1 MRLIGLAV
9 ILALSFVL
17 APSPVGAQQT
27 EKVARIA
34 FLSSSSAAASQAT
47 IDAFTQGLRE
57 FGYVEG
63 RNIRIEYRWAD
74 GHYERLPGLARE
86 VVGLNVDVI
95 VSVGGTPTARAAKAA
110 TKNIPVVFLARD
122 PVASQLVASVA
133 RPAGNLTGIDLIAA
147 ELDAKRLEILKEALP
162 AARQVA
168 VLWNPAD
175 PTAALQRNRV
185 EDAARALGLRIGVVA
200 ARRPEDIDAAFAV
213 LTRERPDALL
223 VASDPMFNSE
233 RARIVALAVRGRLPA
248 AYPWREFVEAG
259 GLLSYAVNLQQM
271 HRRMAVFVDKILKGA
286 KPADLPVEQPT
297 KFELVINLKTAN
309 ALGLTIPPLL
319 LGRAD
324 HVIE

>member
-185 EDAARALGLRIGVVA
+185 EDAARVLGLRIGVVA
-200 ARRPEDIDAAFAV
+200 ARRPEDI
-213 LTRERPDALL
+213 
-223 VASDPMFNSE
+223 
-233 RARIVALAVRGRLPA
+233 PA

-297 KFELVINLKTAN
+297 KFELVINLKTAK